1 VKRVLFFVLS
11 NEPLADFFFGEWQRI
26 LTRDGSS
33 RVNDAFLVLFALPCL
48 SSGGGRVF
56 PTAHEI
62 PLAIDQ
68 FFLFVE
74 YMFYFYDTSGSLNS
88 EYDSELSVSVT
99 RET

>member
-1 VKRVLFFVLS
+1 MSERAFCYIALTASFVKT
-11 NEPLADFFFGEWQRI
+11 EADVCF
-26 LTRDGSS
+26 S
-33 RVNDAFLVLFALPCL
+33 
-48 SSGGGRVF
+48 
-56 PTAHEI
+56 TAHEI

-88 EYDSELSVSVT
+88 EYDSKLSVSVT